1 MRKVPCVSDADIC
14 SWSWGTIRAVIWP
27 KNHNSISTEFKC
39 IMVHC
44 PIMAPRRKYKAFTK
58 YLATSST
65 WGLSDATLEYIR
77 YHIMSN
83 TSSSNN
89 DVNVTIRV
97 KDKTSGDGIMFTIK
111 KITKM
116 KKVFKVYAQ
125 VKGIEESSL
134 CFMLDGERVG
144 DDDTPE
150 LLELEDDDQIDC
162 FW

>member
-1 MRKVPCVSDADIC
+1 MQ
-14 SWSWGTIRAVIWP
+14 
-27 KNHNSISTEFKC
+27 
-39 IMVHC
+39 
-44 PIMAPRRKYKAFTK
+44 
-58 YLATSST
+58 
-65 WGLSDATLEYIR
+65 LSNTLFSR
-77 YHIMSN
+77 YHTN

-89 DVNVTIRV
+89 DNVTIRV

>member
-1 MRKVPCVSDADIC
+1 MIHWHKIPQLQ
-14 SWSWGTIRAVIWP
+14 
-27 KNHNSISTEFKC
+27 
-39 IMVHC
+39 
-44 PIMAPRRKYKAFTK
+44 YKAFTK

-134 CFMLDGERVG
+134 CFMLDARWGACRRWWYTRVIRAWRWWSNR
-144 DDDTPE
+144 
-150 LLELEDDDQIDC
+150 LLLVVATIC
-162 FW
+162 LNANTRTWLRLVYILVICGV